1 MLGPVLTSF
10 LNNYQMSLPIRDFF
24 PGQNSMDTFTFD
36 YKNTKQPYIGEGWI
50 DLYFLGEFIYQG
62 QGCDLAP
69 DEMDFLNNNQFSQ
82 LVVSESAAS
91 CILNQFARSN
101 LGVIDLN
108 EKRFNQILRID
119 GIPLTTE
126 SISPHLPLFEEK
138 LGLNSSVSHDLRIVL
153 GYKDINV
160 LFG

>member
-1 MLGPVLTSF
+1 M
-10 LNNYQMSLPIRDFF
+10 
-24 PGQNSMDTFTFD
+24 
-36 YKNTKQPYIGEGWI
+36 
-50 DLYFLGEFIYQG
+50 
-62 QGCDLAP
+62 
-69 DEMDFLNNNQFSQ
+69 
-82 LVVSESAAS
+82 SESAAS

-101 LGVIDLN
+101 IGVIDLN

-126 SISPHLPLFEEK
+126 SISPHIPLFEEK